1 MVATAL
7 HTLCRVQQANLWVR
21 PRQSCRAR
29 GCWGCVTVG
38 LAGACWCLR
47 LARARVWVRIARHR
61 IYDDMQVAKGATMIC
76 CPSCSSENQP
86 DAAFCVECGSALDLL
101 CAACGVRNSS
111 GSRYCKACGQP
122 LAEKPGGPTP
132 PTRESSTVPR
142 VLGGGR
148 YRVERFLGEGGRK
161 RVYVAHDTR
170 LDRDVALS
178 VVKTDGLDDVGRLR
192 FERETKAMA
201 RLGDH
206 PHIVAVYDT
215 GDENGQPY
223 IVSQYVAGGDLES
236 LLRERGQEPLPL
248 DHVLRIT
255 DDMCQALEHAHNQAI
270 VHRDLKPGNVWLTS
284 DGGAKLGDFGL
295 AVSLQDTRLSAEG
308 IMVGTVAY
316 MSPEQALGRPPE
328 RRADLYSL
336 GVMMYEMVTGRVP
349 FLGDDAVAV
358 VTQHI
363 NTAPVA
369 PSWHNPKVPK
379 ALESLILRLLAKAPE
394 DRPESAAAV
403 GRIVR
408 EIATAAAPIAELA
421 MEPANPLDR
430 LAAGVFVGRVREV
443 DALRSALD
451 DVLAGSGRLVLLVG
465 EPGIGKTRTAEELT
479 TYARLRNAEVLT
491 GRCYESEGAPAYWPW
506 VQIIRA
512 YLQEREAD
520 ELAAVMGPGAA
531 DIAQVVPEVRERLPD
546 LPAPPALEAEQA
558 RFRLFD
564 SISTFLRSA
573 TTHRPLVLVLD
584 DLHWADKPSLL
595 LLQFVARGLRQ
606 GRLLVLATYRDVE
619 LSRKHPLSE
628 TLAELSREHLSQ
640 RIRLRGL
647 GEGDVARFI
656 EITAGKPPPRALV
669 SAVYRQTEGN
679 PFFVNEVVRL
689 LVSEGRLDEVKDV
702 SPADIA
708 IPESVKEVIGRR
720 LDRLSPE
727 CNEVLSIAAVI
738 GREFGINVLERVREL
753 SLSLFERLRESGVTV
768 VERVKETGLNLP
780 DKVNELFRDRV
791 LEAIEEA
798 TAARIIGEVAHA
810 PGRYSFSH
818 GLIRETLYSELPTTR
833 RVRLHRQVGEI
844 LERLYE
850 PAPESHLAELAYH
863 FFEASP
869 GGNVAKAVDY
879 ARRAGEHATALVAYE
894 EAAGHYERAMQA
906 LDLMDSV
913 DELQRCDLLVA
924 LGEAQARAGDT
935 LKAQRT
941 FRQAAELA
949 KQLDE
954 PRRLAHAAL
963 WFGGAG
969 LTAGV
974 ANKTLIG
981 LLEDALHM
989 LPLADGPLRARLL
1002 ARLAVELYWSEKR
1015 QEGVALGQEA
1025 LSMARRLGDP
1035 VALVD
1040 ALTARHMALWRP
1052 EEVEE
1057 LLAGGDEIVHLAE
1070 AADDVD
1076 RLFLGHAWRVHAF
1089 LTLGDIESVER
1100 EVTLTAALARDL
1112 RQPIYRWLVLNW
1124 TAMLALLQGRF
1135 EDAERN
1141 ALEAFEIGQRVEP
1154 TDAPQAYAVQMLI
1167 LRREQGRLAEL
1178 QEVVKGFG
1186 RKYPALPAWRCG
1198 LAYLHVHCDQHAQA
1212 RDEFEKLAVRDF
1224 GDLPKD
1230 IFWPVAIAMLAEVS
1244 VELGDESR
1252 GRVLYELLCPY
1263 AGRNVVTGAGVLCS
1277 GSASRTLGR
1286 LAALMQRWDEAEG
1299 HFENALRMHVRMGA
1313 RPFLART
1320 QGQYAEMLLRRDS
1333 AGDRQKALR
1342 LLGEAL
1348 SIAQEVGMR
1357 CAVEEF
1363 TALKLRAQGVEG
1375 RDTRGSIDTVVLAV
1389 QRETPDLAAHAAP
1402 DGAVTIMFSDIEG
1415 FTTMTERLGD
1425 RRMQELLRTHNTIV
1439 RRELAA
1445 YGGFE
1450 VKSYG
1455 DGFMLAF
1462 VDARNAVRCAVA
1474 IQRALEKL
1482 NEEQVDTPIRVRVG
1496 LHTGRAIRERDDF
1509 FGKNVIVA
1517 ARIAAQARGG
1527 EILVSQRFRE
1537 LAGLDD
1543 ELLFGPPRDV
1553 ELKGLTERYVVH
1565 EVLWRW
1571 K

>member
-1 MVATAL
+1 V
-7 HTLCRVQQANLWVR
+7 
-21 PRQSCRAR
+21 
-29 GCWGCVTVG
+29 
-38 LAGACWCLR
+38 
-47 LARARVWVRIARHR
+47 
-61 IYDDMQVAKGATMIC
+61 
-76 CPSCSSENQP
+76 PS
-86 DAAFCVECGSALDLL
+86 VI
-101 CAACGVRNSS
+101 
-111 GSRYCKACGQP
+111 
-122 LAEKPGGPTP
+122 
-132 PTRESSTVPR
+132 
-142 VLGGGR
+142 GGGR

-170 LDRDVALS
+170 LDRDVALA
-178 VVKTDGLDDVGRLR
+178 VVKTEGLDDVGRVR
-192 FERETKAMA
+192 IERETKAMA

-206 PHIVAVYDT
+206 PHIVTVYDT
-215 GDENGQPY
+215 GEENGQLY
-223 IVSQYVAGGDLES
+223 IVSQYVPGGDLET
-236 LLRERGQEPLPL
+236 LLRDRGEEPLPL
-248 DHVLRIT
+248 DQVLRIIE
-255 DDMCQALEHAHNQAI
+255 DMCQALDHAHSQAI
-270 VHRDLKPGNVWLTS
+270 VHRDLKPGNVWLTN

-316 MSPEQALGRPPE
+316 MSPEQALGRPPD

-336 GVMMYEMVTGRVP
+336 GVMLYEMVTGRVP

-369 PSWHNPKVPK
+369 PSWHNPKVPR
-379 ALESLILRLLAKAPE
+379 ALEALILRLLAKTPE
-394 DRPESAAAV
+394 ERPENAAAV

-408 EIATAAAPIAELA
+408 EIATAAAPATEPAI
-421 MEPANPLDR
+421 EPANPLDR
-430 LAAGVFVGRVREV
+430 LAAGVFVGRAREV

-512 YLQEREAD
+512 YLQEREAG
-520 ELAAVMGPGAA
+520 EVAAVMGPGAA
-531 DIAQVVPEVRERLPD
+531 DIAQVVPEVREWLPN
-546 LPAPPALEAEQA
+546 LPAPPTLEAEQA

-564 SISTFLRSA
+564 SISNFLRNA
-573 TTHRPLVLVLD
+573 AARRPLVLVVD

-595 LLQFVARGLRQ
+595 LLQFVTRGLR
-606 GRLLVLATYRDVE
+606 GSRLLVLATYRDVE

-640 RIRLRGL
+640 RILLRGL
-647 GEGDVARFI
+647 REGDVARFI

-689 LVSEGRLDEVKDV
+689 LVSEGRLEEVNEV

-753 SLSLFERLRESGVTV
+753 SLNLFERLRESGVTV

-780 DKVNELFRDRV
+780 EKVNELFRDRL
-791 LEAIEEA
+791 LEAMEEA
-798 TAARIIGEVAHA
+798 TAARIIGEVPHA
-810 PGRYSFSH
+810 PGRYTFSH

-894 EAAGHYERAMQA
+894 EAAGHYERALQA
-906 LDLMDSV
+906 MDLMDSA
-913 DELQRCDLLVA
+913 DEIQRCDLLVA

-941 FRQAAELA
+941 FRRAADLA
-949 KQLDE
+949 KRLDE
-954 PRRLAHAAL
+954 PKRLAQAAL
-963 WFGGAG
+963 WYGGVG
-969 LTAGV
+969 ITAGV
-974 ANKTLIG
+974 VNKTLIG
-981 LLEDALHM
+981 LLEDALRM
-989 LPLADGPLRARLL
+989 LPMADGALRARVL

-1015 QEGVALGQEA
+1015 QQGVALGQEA
-1025 LSMARRLGDP
+1025 LAMARRVGDP

-1040 ALTARHMALWRP
+1040 SLTARHIALWRP

-1057 LLAGGDEIVHLAE
+1057 LLAGGDEILRLAE

-1076 RLFLGHAWRVHAF
+1076 RMFLGHAWRVHAF
-1089 LTLGDIESVER
+1089 LTLGDMDGVER
-1100 EVTLTAALARDL
+1100 EVTLTAGLARDL
-1112 RQPIYRWLVLNW
+1112 RQPICQWLVLNW
-1124 TAMLALLQGRF
+1124 NAMLALLRGRF
-1135 EDAERN
+1135 EEAERL

-1178 QEVVKGFG
+1178 QEAVKTFG

-1198 LAYLHVHCDQHAQA
+1198 LAYLHVHCGQQAQA
-1212 RDEFEKLAVRDF
+1212 REEFEKLAAGDF
-1224 GDLPKD
+1224 ADLPKD
-1230 IFWPVAIAMLAEVS
+1230 IFWPVAISMLAEVS
-1244 VELGDESR
+1244 VELRDEER
-1252 GRVLYELLCPY
+1252 GRVLYELLRPY
-1263 AGRNVVTGAGVLCS
+1263 ARRNVVTGTGVVCS

-1286 LAALMQRWDEAEG
+1286 LAALMHQWDEAER
-1299 HFENALRMHVRMGA
+1299 HFEDALEMHVRMGA
-1313 RPFLART
+1313 RPFLAHT
-1320 QGQYAEMLLRRDS
+1320 QAEYAEMLVQRDRP
-1333 AGDRQKALR
+1333 GDRQKALR
-1342 LLGEAL
+1342 LLAEAL
-1348 SIAQEVGMR
+1348 LIAQEVGMR

-1363 TALKLRAQGVEG
+1363 TELKLRAQGVAG
-1375 RDTRGSIDTVVLAV
+1375 RDTGGSIDTVVFAV
-1389 QRETPDLAAHAAP
+1389 QSETPDLAAHAAP

-1415 FTTMTERLGD
+1415 CTAMTERLGD
-1425 RRMQELLRTHNTIV
+1425 RRMQELLRAHNTIV
-1439 RRELAA
+1439 RREIAA
-1445 YGGFE
+1445 HGGFE

-1462 VDARNAVRCAVA
+1462 VDARDALRCAVA
-1474 IQRALEKL
+1474 VQRALARF
-1482 NEEQVDTPIRVRVG
+1482 NQEQPDTPIRVRVG
-1496 LHTGRAIRERDDF
+1496 LHTGQAIREADDF

-1517 ARIAAQARGG
+1517 ARIAGQARGA
-1527 EILVSQRFRE
+1527 EILVSQRLRE
-1537 LAGLDD
+1537 VAGEVDD
-1543 ELLFGPPRDV
+1543 VFFGPPRDV
-1553 ELKGLTERYVVH
+1553 ELKGLADTYVLH
-1565 EVLWRW
+1565 EVVWREG
-1571 K
+1571 